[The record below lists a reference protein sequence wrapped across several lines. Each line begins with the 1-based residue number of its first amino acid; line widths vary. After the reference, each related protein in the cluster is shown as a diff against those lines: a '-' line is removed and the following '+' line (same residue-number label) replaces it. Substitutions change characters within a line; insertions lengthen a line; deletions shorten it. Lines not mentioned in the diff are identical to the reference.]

1 VAGTVT
7 DINTEN
13 GAGVLSARFLYTG
26 QDRRQRERTIT
37 TAEGELIPGPH
48 IPTEDAQIGQPI
60 GSRLKHNNSNR
71 KGDKVLL
78 KGQVSIHC
86 YEYIELH
93 PSRRGR
99 GRQLAASSE

>member
-7 DINTEN
+7 DMEN
-13 GAGVLSARFLYTG
+13 GVGVLSARFLYTG

-37 TAEGELIPGPH
+37 TAKGELIPGPH
-48 IPTEDAQIGQPI
+48 IPTEDAPIGQPI

>member
-1 VAGTVT
+1 MAGTVT
-7 DINTEN
+7 DIDTEN
-13 GAGVLSARFLYTG
+13 GVGVLSARFLYTG

-37 TAEGELIPGPH
+37 TAKGELIPGPD

-60 GSRLKHNNSNR
+60 GSLKHNNSNR